1 MIDRWFRCT
10 HCDEFERSL
19 RLEQH
24 RVSILAPASERQRMQ
39 EAIAITHREQRRAID
54 QERARMHRD
63 VVRFLGMDEA
73 SDEP

>member
-1 MIDRWFRCT
+1 
-10 HCDEFERSL
+10 
-19 RLEQH
+19 
-24 RVSILAPASERQRMQ
+24 MQ

-54 QERARMHRD
+54 QERARTHRD